1 MASGIGVTV
10 PFGGEYM
17 VTFDAAHRAVH
28 YPPDR
33 RFRIW
38 IRLRIVI
45 GFVIAIIAVIA
56 AAWIE
61 VAIFGMPAVPALSQV
76 YPDNFAGPHGFPV
89 WVRYSHFFN
98 FLFVM
103 LLIRSGLSILVDH
116 PRLYFN
122 DDCTPGSEWIRFTP
136 LKVPRDRL
144 WTAKDDARYIS
155 PLVGT
160 PGYRHTVGIARVWHF
175 INVHGF
181 IATGIIFIAM
191 LLSTE
196 QWRRIV
202 PTSPTVLLQAWNT
215 WVHYA
220 TFHLPP
226 EPNGF
231 YGYNALQQ
239 IAYFAVVF
247 IFGPLAIATGI
258 AMSPA
263 VVNRFPWYAKIFGG
277 RQSARSIHFLNM
289 LGFLSFLIV
298 HVTLV
303 VMTGFARNMNHIVMG
318 TDDLRPAGIFWGLAG
333 IAVVVL
339 SWVAAHYISWRHP
352 RRLQHALKAV
362 TYPMQLLTLNR
373 LMPRQKYR
381 EDQISPYFW
390 PNGKMPVRED
400 WKRLAENG
408 FQNFRLKV
416 GGLVKNPVELS
427 LADLERMGE
436 KEHITMHHCIQGW
449 SGIAKWGGI
458 SMKTL
463 IDLVQPEE
471 EAKVAAFF
479 SFGEALYGGPYYD
492 TQSLENL
499 QKPQCLLAWRMNGER
514 LPHVYG
520 APLRLRVENQLG
532 YKMVKWIE
540 RIEFIESEKLLGKG
554 EGGKN
559 EDDEYFDLLP
569 NI

>member
-1 MASGIGVTV
+1 
-10 PFGGEYM
+10 M
-17 VTFDAAHRAVH
+17 VRFDDVHKAVH
-28 YPPDR
+28 YPLDR

-38 IRLRIVI
+38 IRPAILI
-45 GFVIAIIAVIA
+45 GLAAAFLSAVA

-61 VAIFGMPAVPALSQV
+61 VAFFGLPHVPAVPQI
-76 YPDNFAGPHGFPV
+76 YPNNFVGPHGFPV
-89 WVRYSHFFN
+89 WVRYCHFFN

-103 LLIRSGLSILVDH
+103 MLIRSGLSILVDH

-122 DDCTPGSEWIRFTP
+122 DGCAPGSEWIRFTP
-136 LKVPRDRL
+136 LKVPRDRI
-144 WTAKDDARYIS
+144 WTAKDDSRYLS
-155 PLVGT
+155 PLIGT
-160 PGYRHTVGIARVWHF
+160 PGYRHTIGIARVWHF
-175 INVHGF
+175 IDVHGF
-181 IATGIIFIAM
+181 IATGIIFISL
-191 LLSTE
+191 LLSTD

-202 PTSPTVLLQAWNT
+202 PTSPIVLLQAWST

-239 IAYFAVVF
+239 IAYFTVVF
-247 IFGPLAIATGI
+247 VFGPLAIATGL

-263 VVNRFPWYAKIFGG
+263 VVNRFPWYARLFGG
-277 RQSARSIHFLNM
+277 RQSARSIHFLTM
-289 LGFLSFLIV
+289 FSFLAFLVV
-298 HVTLV
+298 HVALIII
-303 VMTGFARNMNHIVMG
+303 TGFARNMNHIVMG
-318 TDDLRPAGIFWGLAG
+318 ADDQGYLGMYFGFIG

-339 SWVAAHYISWRHP
+339 SWVVAHYISWHHP
-352 RRLQHALKAV
+352 RGLQHALKSV

-373 LMPRQKYR
+373 LTPHQKYR
-381 EDQISPYFW
+381 EQQISPYFW
-390 PNGKMPVRED
+390 PNGKMPFRQD
-400 WKRLAENG
+400 WKHLAETQ
-408 FQNFRLKV
+408 FQTFRLKV
-416 GGLVKNPVELS
+416 GGLVENPVELS
-427 LADLERMGE
+427 LSDLQRLGDAEQ
-436 KEHITMHHCIQGW
+436 ITMHHCIQGW
-449 SGIAKWGGI
+449 SGIAKWGGLP
-458 SMKTL
+458 MKTL
-463 IDLVQPEE
+463 IDLVRPKP
-471 EAKVAAFF
+471 EAKVVAFF

-499 QKPQCLLAWRMNGER
+499 LKPECLLASRMNGAP
-514 LPHVYG
+514 LPEVYG

-540 RIEFIESEKLLGKG
+540 RIEFVASEKSLGKG